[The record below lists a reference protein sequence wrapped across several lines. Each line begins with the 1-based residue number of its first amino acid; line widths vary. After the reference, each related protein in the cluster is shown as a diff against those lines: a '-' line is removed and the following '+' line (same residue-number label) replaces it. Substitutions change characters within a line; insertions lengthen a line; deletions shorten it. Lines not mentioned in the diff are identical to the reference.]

1 MSARPSARPL
11 PRFVVA
17 TAIVVAL
24 AHVAVNLF
32 GPYGFHRDEFLYLA
46 MGERLQLWR
55 MDFPPFIAIVANVQ
69 RALFGD
75 ALWSV
80 RLFPAITG
88 SLLLLAAVH
97 AANRLRAAFA
107 PADAAHE
114 EHTLLPHMVLVA
126 MLGSGVFLRPPNM
139 FQPVVFDQLW
149 WTLAL
154 LALVERQHRNDP
166 RWWIAVGAA
175 LGLGL
180 LTKFSIAFIGVGIV
194 VGVVLTPLRTDLLT
208 RWPWLALLLALMIG
222 SPSLV
227 GQVALD
233 WPITWQMRDLAA
245 GQLGRRSLTAFLG
258 DQFGLVGPL
267 GMLFAAGGWWWL
279 MRAPQAQRYRVIAIA
294 TAVSWL
300 LLIVQ
305 RGKGYYG
312 APVYPVLFA
321 AAAAAVSGWLA
332 QAPHRTARRRAVVGL
347 MGANVLLAVVGLPIT
362 LPIAS
367 PAFTAAYAQRLGATE
382 ATRTNY
388 GTQLALPQDYAD
400 MLGWEEQVRA
410 VAEEWRAL
418 SEADRGKA
426 VLAADNYG
434 RAGAL
439 DFFGPRYGLPRV
451 VSGAGSYWYF
461 GPGDR
466 SGELLIVLGG
476 EEELKQIWQ
485 RCRVLRTVGT
495 SWAVEQERRVEI
507 WRCERPVAPLQEVWA
522 KFDPAIAG

>member
-97 AANRLRAAFA
+97 AANRFRAMYA
-107 PADAAHE
+107 PASAEQARDTT
-114 EHTLLPHMVLVA
+114 TLLPHMVLVA
-126 MLGSGVFLRPPNM
+126 MLASGVFMRPPNM
-139 FQPVVFDQLW
+139 FQPVIFDQLW

-154 LALVERQHRNDP
+154 LALLERVNRDDR
-166 RWWIAVGAA
+166 RWWMGVGAA

-194 VGVVLTPLRTDLLT
+194 VGVLLTPLRTDLLT
-208 RWPWLALLLALMIG
+208 RWPWLALLLALVVG

-245 GQLGRRSLTAFLG
+245 EQLGRRSILAFLG

-267 GMLFAAGGWWWL
+267 GMVFAAGGWWWL
-279 MRAPQAQRYRVIAIA
+279 MRAPNAQPYRALGIA

-300 LLIVQ
+300 LLIAQ

-312 APVYPVLFA
+312 APVYPLLFA

-332 QAPHRTARRRAVVGL
+332 QAPHRSARRRMVVGL
-347 MGANVLLAVVGLPIT
+347 MGLNVLFGVIGLPLT

-367 PAFTAAYAQRLGATE
+367 PAFTAAYAQKL
-382 ATRTNY
+382 
-388 GTQLALPQDYAD
+388 
-400 MLGWEEQVRA
+400 
-410 VAEEWRAL
+410 
-418 SEADRGKA
+418 
-426 VLAADNYG
+426 
-434 RAGAL
+434 
-439 DFFGPRYGLPRV
+439 
-451 VSGAGSYWYF
+451 
-461 GPGDR
+461 
-466 SGELLIVLGG
+466 
-476 EEELKQIWQ
+476 
-485 RCRVLRTVGT
+485 
-495 SWAVEQERRVEI
+495 
-507 WRCERPVAPLQEVWA
+507 
-522 KFDPAIAG
+522 